1 MSLELWQTILL
12 SLRISLIATVLALM
26 LALPLAHLNAR
37 SRYWG
42 KSLVEGLIVLPMVLP
57 PTVVGYLIIVA
68 MGARGWVGQY
78 LHKWF
83 DYSILFRPEGAVIA
97 GAIVALPLLYLPTR
111 AAFAAVDRDMEDMA
125 RVLGANRLQL
135 FWHVTLPM
143 AMRGLTSGL
152 MLAFARALGE
162 FGATVMVFGIRENHM
177 TLPVSIYVDYEQGD
191 MQQAAPAV
199 GILCVLSLTITLLYN
214 RSALSRQE

>member
-1 MSLELWQTILL
+1 MSSELWQTICL
-12 SLRISLIATVLALM
+12 SLGIAFIATLTALAI
-26 LALPLAHLNAR
+26 ALPLAHFNAR

-42 KSLVEGLIVLPMVLP
+42 KSVIEGLLVVPMVLP

-68 MGARGWVGQY
+68 LGARGWVGQY